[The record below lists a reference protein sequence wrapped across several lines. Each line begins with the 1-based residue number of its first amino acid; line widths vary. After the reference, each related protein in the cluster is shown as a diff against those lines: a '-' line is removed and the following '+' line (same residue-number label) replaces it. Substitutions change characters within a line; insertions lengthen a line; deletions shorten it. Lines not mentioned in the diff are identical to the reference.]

1 MPKIILQTNDTGF
14 QLLIEGSREEVTELL
29 ALALHANPL
38 FKMAVQDALDG
49 QDYINDKVKIEPIKR
64 IPKF

>member
-1 MPKIILQTNDTGF
+1 MSKIILQTNDTGF

-38 FKMAVQDALDG
+38 FLSAVQDALDG
-49 QDYINDKVKIEPIKR
+49 QDYIKDKVKIEPIKR
-64 IPKF
+64 TPKF